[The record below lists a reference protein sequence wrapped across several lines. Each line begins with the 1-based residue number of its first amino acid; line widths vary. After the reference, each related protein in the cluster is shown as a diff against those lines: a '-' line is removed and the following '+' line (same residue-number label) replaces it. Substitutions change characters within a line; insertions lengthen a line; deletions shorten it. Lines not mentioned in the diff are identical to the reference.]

1 MKRSSIVAMVTVF
14 GVLAAAGGGL
24 ALYKYIKFRSAPQGG
39 FEPAE
44 AVEVAQVTQDTWTPS
59 AGLSGTILAL
69 QSVTLANETAGRIEE
84 VLFESGAVVEA
95 GQVLVRFETSVERA
109 NLASAE
115 AAVRVA
121 EAELRVNDARIE
133 LARVTVAR
141 LAPAVQVLAAAQAD
155 LDAANA
161 DLAQHL
167 ASRDRLLAA
176 IDQAKAAVAQAQ
188 TRLDKKTIVAPFRA
202 RAGLRNVH
210 PGQYLAEGTTMVG
223 LQGLADEIFLDFAVP
238 QELSPRARPGMIVR
252 ASGPLFPGGKV
263 DIKVVAVD
271 ATANP
276 STRNVRIRGLVPN
289 PDGELRPGMFVDI
302 VVPVT
307 DPSTVTLVPASA
319 VRRASYGD
327 HVFIVGPSANPADK
341 PGTLRAQ
348 QRFIKLGIA
357 PNPDRWIVTEGL
369 KPGEQVATVGSFKL
383 RDGALVTIGPPP
395 AQAAGG
401 AGGQAQGSASAA
413 N

>member
-1 MKRSSIVAMVTVF
+1 MKRSSIVALATVF
-14 GVLAAAGGGL
+14 GIIVVAGAGL
-24 ALYKYIKFRSAPQGG
+24 GWYKYRQITNAPQGG

-44 AVEVAQVTQDTWTPS
+44 AIEVAQATQDTWIPT

-69 QSVTLANETAGRIEE
+69 QSVTLSNEVAGRIEQ
-84 VLFESGAVVEA
+84 VLFESGAIVEA
-95 GQVLVRFETSVERA
+95 GQVLVRLESSVEKA

-115 AAVRVA
+115 ASVRVA

-133 LARVTVAR
+133 LAKITVAR
-141 LAPAVQVLAAAQAD
+141 LEPAVRLTAASQAD

-161 DLAQHL
+161 DLAQYS

-176 IDQAKAAVAQAQ
+176 IDQAKASVLQAQ
-188 TRLDKKTIVAPFRA
+188 TALAKKTIVAPFRA

-210 PGQYLAEGTTMVG
+210 PGQYLSEGTTIVG
-223 LQGLADEIFLDFAVP
+223 LQGVGDEIFLDFAVP
-238 QELSPRARPGMIVR
+238 QELSPRARPGMVVR
-252 ASGPLFPGGKV
+252 ATSPLFPGGQV

-271 ATANP
+271 AAANP

-302 VVPVT
+302 IVPVT
-307 DPSTVTLVPASA
+307 DPTTVTMVPASA

-327 HVFIVGPSANPADK
+327 HVFIIGPSTNPADK

-357 PNPDRWIVTEGL
+357 PDPSRWVVAEGL
-369 KPGEQVATVGSFKL
+369 KPGEQVATTGSFKL
-383 RDGALVTIGPPP
+383 RDGALVMVGPP
-395 AQAAGG
+395 AGQQG
-401 AGGQAQGSASAA
+401 GPAGGQAAA
-413 N
+413 K